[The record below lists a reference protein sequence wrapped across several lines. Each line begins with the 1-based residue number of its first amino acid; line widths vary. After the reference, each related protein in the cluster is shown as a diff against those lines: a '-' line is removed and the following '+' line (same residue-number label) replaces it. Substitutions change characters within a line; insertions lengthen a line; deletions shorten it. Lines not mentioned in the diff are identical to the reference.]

1 MDKVRFEISGPLGIL
16 TLANP
21 PLNLFSGELIE
32 DLRAS
37 VDQVKQTPL
46 RALLV
51 RAEGNIFS
59 GGADVGIF
67 KGRTSMEARERFTG
81 HLRLIADLEE
91 LPFPTVAAVQGLC
104 LAAGLEAFALACD
117 LIWAAASA
125 RFGQVEAS
133 IGTTTLLGGVQR
145 LAERAGPS
153 RAREIIYTADQ
164 YDARFATRSSLA
176 GASNHLF
183 AQMPKRPET
192 WRLGPTKGPKRPPT
206 LGRGPACLTAHEPSS
221 TLPLK
226 RAYKIPIHYA
236 SKFSTEPS

>member
-21 PLNLFSGELIE
+21 PLNLFSGELID

-67 KGRTSMEARERFTG
+67 KGRTSMEARERFTS

-91 LPFPTVAAVQGLC
+91 LPFPTVAAVQRLC
-104 LAAGLEAFALACD
+104 LAAGLELALACD
-117 LIWAAASA
+117 LIWTAASA
-125 RFGQVEAS
+125 RFGQVEAP
-133 IGTTTLLGGVQR
+133 IGSTTLLGGVQR

-153 RAREIIYTADQ
+153 RAREIIYTA
-164 YDARFATRSSLA
+164 YTAI
-176 GASNHLF
+176 
-183 AQMPKRPET
+183 PPI
-192 WRLGPTKGPKRPPT
+192 PPT
-206 LGRGPACLTAHEPSS
+206 STTRRPSS
-221 TLPLK
+221 DGT
-226 RAYKIPIHYA
+226 
-236 SKFSTEPS
+236 S